1 MVDLREED
9 EGFFERLSG
18 MFSLEETSEVR
29 ELMREG
35 CRIVPV
41 GRIGIGGVPVG
52 TLLLFFFSVAVIV
65 VLVVVIVVVCVVF
78 VAIIGHERKQLF
90 E

>member
-18 MFSLEETSEVR
+18 MLSLEEKNGGR
-29 ELMREG
+29 EAMRG
-35 CRIVPV
+35 DRRTLPV
-41 GRIGIGGVPVG
+41 GRIGIGGVTIG
-52 TLLLFFFSVAVIV
+52 TLLLLFFCAAAVVVV
-65 VLVVVIVVVCVVF
+65 VLVVVSVIF
-78 VAIIGHERKQLF
+78 VSIIGHERKQLF